1 MKTDFMA
8 LAKLRLEEIL
18 AFFGFNV
25 QAQVEETE
33 RGLELNIDLADSG
46 RLIGYRGENLQAL
59 QYLLNQIVQNQAGG
73 RIYLSITISSC
84 KKALA
89 EAFSDQERDQYQ

>member
-59 QYLLNQIVQNQAGG
+59 QYLLNQIVQNQAGE
-73 RIYLSITISSC
+73 RIYLSIDIFRY
-84 KKALA
+84 KQARGGALA
-89 EAFSDQERDQYQ
+89 QQAPGQAQ